1 MLIIVGHLSLTSVLQ
16 SRSFEI
22 KAMQEAM
29 KNAKYVNVLRV
40 ASFISHFIVSG
51 PGQRIGLG
59 KSSRVIFGAGL
70 RVTMCDECHSAF
82 VLSRA

>member
-1 MLIIVGHLSLTSVLQ
+1 MLQ

-29 KNAKYVNVLRV
+29 KNAKYVNRLRIVSPVSHLVL
-40 ASFISHFIVSG
+40 SG

-59 KSSRVIFGAGL
+59 KSSRVIFGGGL
-70 RVTMCDECHSAF
+70 RVTTYDECHSAS
-82 VLSRA
+82 VLSRVQK